1 MGLMHSTKGSYY
13 RSNSPVDWRKTP
25 ARWLSVAAQC
35 ETWLTLKE
43 LSLLTHFG
51 EASISAQLRHL
62 RKREFGGYVV
72 EKRQR
77 DVDAVVRRE
86 VGVVWE
92 YQLRRGVRRK
102 FLRRR
107 VPRAGRG
114 LAAVRSFDR

>member
-1 MGLMHSTKGSYY
+1 LRTQREVLCDVM
-13 RSNSPVDWRKTP
+13 
-25 ARWLSVAAQC
+25 LSASQC
-35 ETWLTLKE
+35 GTWLTLQE
-43 LSLLTHFG
+43 LSLLTHYG

-62 RKREFGGYVV
+62 RKRQFGGFVV

-107 VPRAGRG
+107 VPRGGRG
-114 LAAVRSFDR
+114 LAVVRSS

>member
-1 MGLMHSTKGSYY
+1 M
-13 RSNSPVDWRKTP
+13 
-25 ARWLSVAAQC
+25 LSAAQC
-35 ETWLTLKE
+35 ETWLTLQE

-92 YQLRRGVRRK
+92 YQLRRGMRRK
-102 FLRRR
+102 FMSRRL
-107 VPRAGRG
+107 PRAGRG
-114 LAAVRSFDR
+114 QTVLQSY